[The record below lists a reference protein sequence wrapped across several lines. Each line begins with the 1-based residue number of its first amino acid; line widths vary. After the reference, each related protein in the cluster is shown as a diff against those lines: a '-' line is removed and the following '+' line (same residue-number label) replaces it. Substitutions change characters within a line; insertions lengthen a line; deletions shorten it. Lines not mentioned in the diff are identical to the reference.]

1 MLELVRKRL
10 MEEIKMTK
18 NDGIFRLERPLLV
31 EIGDKNEVIVAQQM
45 TFLDKKVTKRLQKE
59 SKTALKGYKKV
70 TICNKKGC
78 KNGSKKG

>member
-18 NDGIFRLERPLLV
+18 NDRNFEFEKPLLV
-31 EIGDKNEVIVAQQM
+31 EFGEENELLVAQQM